1 MTPWTLPLRDLR
13 YMVPHHA
20 LKGSARA
27 SHYHVL
33 ENDAHLTP
41 DELQRFSFDLCHLY
55 ARATKI
61 VSRPAP
67 VYYAHRAAFLAQ
79 YYNDNY
85 REDNLFEVGSTSSHG
100 SAASSASTCSTL
112 AGNTDKTVYFA

>member
-1 MTPWTLPLRDLR
+1 M
-13 YMVPHHA
+13 
-20 LKGSARA
+20 GA
-27 SHYHVL
+27 SHTACTSTH
-33 ENDAHLTP
+33 TP
-41 DELQRFSFDLCHLY
+41 AWRTLY

-79 YYNDNY
+79 YYKDNY
-85 REDNLFEVGSTSSHG
+85 REDNYFEVGSTSSHG
-100 SAASSASTCSTL
+100 SAGSAGSSASACSML